1 MKLIRR
7 ILRYVMLLVF
17 VIAIGCAYYYRT
29 LIFSEIINTY
39 VDNTVN
45 RVLVWANIVPEQA
58 DPTTGD
64 TQDAEGIQETQEIQG
79 AGEVPDCEVR
89 EEMAQTT
96 ETKVIKCEC
105 EVEITNL
112 DLLVEAAID
121 RAMDDEPVQAE
132 TEEQTPQDDVGLT
145 TEAETEQLVID
156 EQVEIEEAAF
166 ETEFDQA
173 ADEVPVQA
181 ETEDQMLEAE
191 VDQAIDI
198 DEIIDEVPEQIQP
211 EDDSDF
217 PLALESNPPTSHT
230 ELINQ
235 ARLLH
240 LTGNTSNAIDLYRE
254 LAEVYPDDPNVV
266 GELGNVYYLKGDWE
280 QASLAYYEAAI
291 RLQKLRMTEQIHYL
305 YLVIHGLDPNVAE
318 KLREQLES

>member
-58 DPTTGD
+58 EPPTGE
-64 TQDAEGIQETQEIQG
+64 TQDAQETQETQG
-79 AGEVPDCEVR
+79 AGEVPDCEVQ
-89 EEMAQTT
+89 EEVAQAT
-96 ETKVIKCEC
+96 EAKAIKCEC

-112 DLLVEAAID
+112 DLLVEAAVD

-132 TEEQTPQDDVGLT
+132 TE
-145 TEAETEQLVID
+145 AETEQLVTDELGAIEDVSFGID
-156 EQVEIEEAAF
+156 V
-166 ETEFDQA
+166 DQA

-181 ETEDQMLEAE
+181 EPEDQMFETE
-191 VDQAIDI
+191 VDQAIDTDQAI
-198 DEIIDEVPEQIQP
+198 NEETDQIQP

-217 PLALESNPPTSHT
+217 QMDLESNPLTSHS

-240 LTGNTSNAIDLYRE
+240 LTGNSSNAIELYRE

-305 YLVIHGLDPNVAE
+305 YLVIHGLDPDVAE

>member
-17 VIAIGCAYYYRT
+17 IIAIGCAYYYRT

-45 RVLVWANIVPEQA
+45 RVLVWANIVPEQV

-64 TQDAEGIQETQEIQG
+64 TQETQETQETQGIQG
-79 AGEVPDCEVR
+79 AGEVLDCEVR
-89 EEMAQTT
+89 KEVAQST
-96 ETKVIKCEC
+96 ETRLINCEC

-132 TEEQTPQDDVGLT
+132 IEEQTPEDDVELT
-145 TEAETEQLVID
+145 TETEQLVID
-156 EQVEIEEAAF
+156 EQAEIEEATF
-166 ETEFDQA
+166 ETDAGQA
-173 ADEVPVQA
+173 ADEAPVQA
-181 ETEDQMLEAE
+181 ETEDQLFETE

-198 DEIIDEVPEQIQP
+198 DQAIDEEPEQIQP
-211 EDDSDF
+211 EDDSGF
-217 PLALESNPPTSHT
+217 QMALESPPPTSHS

-240 LTGNTSNAIDLYRE
+240 LTGNTSNAIELYRE
-254 LAEVYPDDPNVV
+254 LAEVYPDDPNVY
-266 GELGNVYYLKGDWE
+266 GELGNVFYLQGDWE
-280 QASLAYYEAAI
+280 QASQAYYEAAL
-291 RLQKLRMTEQIHYL
+291 RLQKMRMTEQIHYL
-305 YLVIHGLDPNVAE
+305 YLVIHGLSPDIAE
-318 KLREQLES
+318 KLREQLKS

>member
-7 ILRYVMLLVF
+7 ILRYVMLVVF
-17 VIAIGCAYYYRT
+17 IIAIGCAYYYRT

-58 DPTTGD
+58 EPTAG
-64 TQDAEGIQETQEIQG
+64 ETQESQESLETQG
-79 AGEVPDCEVR
+79 IGETLDYEVQ
-89 EEMAQTT
+89 EEGAQAT
-96 ETKVIKCEC
+96 ETRVIKCEC

-112 DLLVEAAID
+112 DLLVEAAVE
-121 RAMDDEPVQAE
+121 RAVDDEPVQTE
-132 TEEQTPQDDVGLT
+132 TEETTPGDDAGLT
-145 TEAETEQLVID
+145 TEAEIEELVID
-156 EQVEIEEAAF
+156 EQDAIEEAAF
-166 ETEFDQA
+166 ETDVDLASEEA
-173 ADEVPVQA
+173 PAQA
-181 ETEDQMLEAE
+181 EIEDQMLEIE
-191 VDQAIDI
+191 IDPAIDI
-198 DEIIDEVPEQIQP
+198 DQAIEEEPEQVQP
-211 EDDSDF
+211 EDDSGF
-217 PLALESNPPTSHT
+217 EMALESNLPTSHS

-240 LTGNTSNAIDLYRE
+240 LTGNSSNAIELYRE
-254 LAEVYPDDPNVV
+254 LAELYPDDPNVV

-305 YLVIHGLDPNVAE
+305 YLVIHGLDPDVAE
-318 KLREQLES
+318 KLRERLES

>member
-1 MKLIRR
+1 
-7 ILRYVMLLVF
+7 MLLVF
-17 VIAIGCAYYYRT
+17 IIAIGCAYYYRT

-39 VDNTVN
+39 VDDTVN

-64 TQDAEGIQETQEIQG
+64 TQDAQEIQEIQG
-79 AGEVPDCEVR
+79 VGEVPDCEVR
-89 EEMAQTT
+89 EEVAQTT

-121 RAMDDEPVQAE
+121 RAMDDEPVQTE
-132 TEEQTPQDDVGLT
+132 TEEQVPEDDAGLI
-145 TEAETEQLVID
+145 TEAETEQLVTD
-156 EQVEIEEAAF
+156 ELEEMEDVAF
-166 ETEFDQA
+166 GSEVDQA

-181 ETEDQMLEAE
+181 EPEDQMLETE

-198 DEIIDEVPEQIQP
+198 DQAIDEEIEQIQP

-217 PLALESNPPTSHT
+217 PMALESNPPTSHS

-240 LTGNTSNAIDLYRE
+240 LTGNSSNAIDLYRE

-305 YLVIHGLDPNVAE
+305 YLVIHGLDPDVAE

>member
-132 TEEQTPQDDVGLT
+132 TEEQTPEDDVELT
-145 TEAETEQLVID
+145 TETEQLVID
-156 EQVEIEEAAF
+156 EQAEIEEATF
-166 ETEFDQA
+166 ETDVGQA
-173 ADEVPVQA
+173 ADEAPIQA
-181 ETEDQMLEAE
+181 ETEDQLFEIE

-198 DEIIDEVPEQIQP
+198 DETIDEVPEQIQP
-211 EDDSDF
+211 EDDSGF
-217 PLALESNPPTSHT
+217 EMALESAPPTPHS

-240 LTGNTSNAIDLYRE
+240 LTGNTNNAIELYRE

-305 YLVIHGLDPNVAE
+305 YLVIHGLDPDVAE

>member
-17 VIAIGCAYYYRT
+17 IIAIGCAYYYRT

-45 RVLVWANIVPEQA
+45 RVLVWANIVPEQV

-64 TQDAEGIQETQEIQG
+64 TQETQETQETQGIQG
-79 AGEVPDCEVR
+79 AGEVLDCEVR
-89 EEMAQTT
+89 KEVAQTT
-96 ETKVIKCEC
+96 ETRLINCEC

-132 TEEQTPQDDVGLT
+132 IEEQTPEDDVELT
-145 TEAETEQLVID
+145 TETEQLVID
-156 EQVEIEEAAF
+156 EQAEIEEATF
-166 ETEFDQA
+166 ETDVGQA
-173 ADEVPVQA
+173 ADEAPVQA
-181 ETEDQMLEAE
+181 ETEDQLFETE

-198 DEIIDEVPEQIQP
+198 DQAIDEEPEQIQP
-211 EDDSDF
+211 EDDSGF
-217 PLALESNPPTSHT
+217 QMALESPPPTSHS

-240 LTGNTSNAIDLYRE
+240 LTGNTSNAIELYRE
-254 LAEVYPDDPNVV
+254 LAEVYPDDPNVY
-266 GELGNVYYLKGDWE
+266 GELGNVFYLQGDWE
-280 QASLAYYEAAI
+280 QASQAYYEAAL
-291 RLQKLRMTEQIHYL
+291 RLQKMRMTEQIHYL
-305 YLVIHGLDPNVAE
+305 YLVIHGLSPDIAE
-318 KLREQLES
+318 KLREQLKS

>member
-17 VIAIGCAYYYRT
+17 IIAIGCAYYYRT

-45 RVLVWANIVPEQA
+45 RVLVWANIVPEQV

-64 TQDAEGIQETQEIQG
+64 TQETQETQETQGIQG
-79 AGEVPDCEVR
+79 AGEVLDCEVR
-89 EEMAQTT
+89 KEVAQST
-96 ETKVIKCEC
+96 ETRLINCEC

-132 TEEQTPQDDVGLT
+132 IEEQTPEDDVELT
-145 TEAETEQLVID
+145 TETEQLVID
-156 EQVEIEEAAF
+156 EQAEIEEATF
-166 ETEFDQA
+166 ETDVGQA
-173 ADEVPVQA
+173 ADEAPVQA
-181 ETEDQMLEAE
+181 ETEDQLFETE

-198 DEIIDEVPEQIQP
+198 DQAIDEEPEQIQP
-211 EDDSDF
+211 EDDSD
-217 PLALESNPPTSHT
+217 LQMALESPPPTSHS

-240 LTGNTSNAIDLYRE
+240 LTGNTSNAIELYRE
-254 LAEVYPDDPNVV
+254 LAEVYPDDPNVY
-266 GELGNVYYLKGDWE
+266 GELGNVFYLQGDWE
-280 QASLAYYEAAI
+280 QASQAYYEAAL
-291 RLQKLRMTEQIHYL
+291 RLQKMRMTEQIHYL
-305 YLVIHGLDPNVAE
+305 YLVIHGLSPDIAE
-318 KLREQLES
+318 KLREQLKS